1 MSHKQYLLTIAVLFL
16 LATIITARVFD
27 EDVEESNLVKSR
39 FAARHLKEP
48 LFDTRD
54 LKEPLFDTQDLEE
67 PRFDTRDLEE
77 PRFSARDLFELL
89 MDKRMLRPQTTLCT
103 FNKTAEHLIQNP

>member
-54 LKEPLFDTQDLEE
+54 LEE
-67 PRFDTRDLEE
+67 PRFDTRELEE

>member
-27 EDVEESNLVKSR
+27 EDVEESNLFKSR
-39 FAARHLKEP
+39 LNARHLKEP

-54 LKEPLFDTQDLEE
+54 LEE
-67 PRFDTRDLEE
+67 PRFDTRELEE

-89 MDKRMLRPQTTLCT
+89 MDKRTNNLYNELLSAY
-103 FNKTAEHLIQNP
+103 NKQKSGGR